1 MQRAKSFWARSRGK
15 REKGLAQ
22 SAFCL
27 WILIT
32 AGALFAPV
40 NLWAYMAMS
49 FGSDEVVYVEP
60 ENVYGDRNINI
71 LLPAD
76 MDLDGDGEWDA
87 GVQNAWMSYG
97 APGDGYMGTA
107 IATKPNVWVYGF
119 AETTGSHETGDL
131 FTRACASPFAAGEV
145 LPRVEDDPT
154 RWWGNNPATPDN
166 SITICAVEQY
176 GGSVSHYNTGLD
188 ASYYRGRY
196 YLGLALEKPEGFY
209 YAWVEVFNG
218 GLGVIQLQNY
228 AYETEP
234 NKTLVF
240 GAIPEPSTIALL
252 AAGGLLLA
260 LRRKHK

>member
-1 MQRAKSFWARSRGK
+1 VKTSLL
-15 REKGLAQ
+15 GL
-22 SAFCL
+22 L
-27 WILIT
+27 LT

-49 FGSDEVVYVEP
+49 FGSDEVVYVEA
-60 ENVYGDRNINI
+60 EGWYNDFSDI
-71 LLPAD
+71 LLPKS
-76 MDLDGDGEWDA
+76 MDLDGDGVWDA
-87 GVQNAWMSYG
+87 GVQNSMMSYG
-97 APGDGYMGTA
+97 APGDGFMGAA
-107 IATKPNVWVYGF
+107 IATQPSVWVYGF

-131 FTRACASPFAAGEV
+131 FTRGCASPFAAGEV

-154 RWWGNNPATPDN
+154 RWGGNNPATPDN
-166 SITICAVEQY
+166 SIIICATEQY
-176 GGSVSHYNTGLD
+176 GGNVSHYNTGLN
-188 ASYYRGRY
+188 ASYYRSRY

-209 YAWVEVFNG
+209 YAWVEVFHG
-218 GLGVIQLQNY
+218 GRALIQVQNY